1 VSPSLFRPYIINVV
15 RRDGRRRRR
24 RTTTTTTMLC
34 FVNLGYFLGET

>member
-15 RRDGRRRRR
+15 RRDGRRRTT
-24 RTTTTTTMLC
+24 TTTTTTMLC